1 MTRRFAATFALADV
15 ALDMVVGSAV
25 PFQVATE
32 FVTKLV
38 PVRVRVRLA
47 EPEVAVFGEMLVN
60 VGPAMV
66 KMVPVV
72 KLPPGF

>member
-1 MTRRFAATFALADV
+1 MTRRFAATLALADV
-15 ALDMVVGSAV
+15 ALATEVGSAV

-32 FVTKLV
+32 LVTKLV
-38 PVRVRVRLA
+38 PVRVRVKLA
-47 EPEVAVFGEMLVN
+47 DPEVAVFGEMLVS
-60 VGPAMV
+60 VGPAIV